1 MGKDASC
8 RWLET
13 NLSARGF
20 RISVFKDERTPE
32 DVDTSES
39 NIEENDSKRYLIEV
53 GGSTGAGYRKCRL
66 SLSLPVFSDNGI
78 YEINGVKRAIVKRVR
93 QDFSNIL
100 AAQKAYVVDDWVKVL
115 TFNLSNIMSNA
126 LENFYYNGIEPP
138 ENILQDKVDKFLKTD
153 YICQRIPDSAIAES
167 SIPETIYFKD
177 VVTDGLDVESR
188 KFPEEL
194 AGLVDYASTG
204 AGDNIN
210 KSYRLVK
217 GTVVDK
223 TNKNKLKMNE
233 DGNLFCSTIQNNA
246 IGIEYN
252 PNRVHLLRAQFE
264 QALRVENTEIPY
276 IRAEDNM
283 LEGMHFNTAVMNL
296 GHKTYEDAIVFSES
310 AAARFKAIR
319 KHYVRV
325 NTSNNVD
332 LRVSIGNTVSS
343 HTPILEEV
351 DVDNNIIDHYCPK
364 LSVSGKVVA
373 VNTYQSSSYGRDT
386 EKTVVEIEES
396 VALMPGDKITTR
408 GGIKGVAIISP
419 DHKMPHLMSNGELVP
434 VDVCISIKCVYNRRS
449 VVTLWEMAA
458 NRYAVDNQVSNLI
471 SKPFDEPVTYE
482 WLMNNG
488 YGDMTQLYMK
498 GKELPN
504 KTYVNPLFFMRNDK
518 IASDILAYN
527 GDKQQVTINGTPVGN
542 ARVSGQ
548 RLDMANRENIR
559 FKGFHNIAA
568 ALSARAKG
576 RAHVMHT
583 LNALKNNSD

>member
-1 MGKDASC
+1 MEKDASC

-32 DVDTSES
+32 NVDISES
-39 NIEENDSKRYLIEV
+39 KIEENDSKRYLIEI
-53 GGSTGAGYRKCRL
+53 GGSTGAGYRKCLL
-66 SLSLPVFSDNGI
+66 SLSLPIFDDNGL
-78 YEINGVKRAIVKRVR
+78 YEINGIKRAIVKRVR

-100 AAQKAYVVDDWVKVL
+100 VAKKAYVVDDWVNVL
-115 TFNLSNIMSNA
+115 TFNISNIMSNA
-126 LENFYYNGIEPP
+126 LENFYYNGIQPP
-138 ENILQDKVDKFLKTD
+138 ENVLQDKIDNFLKTD
-153 YICQRIPDSAIAES
+153 YVCQIIPDTAIAEF

-177 VVTDGLDVESR
+177 VITDGLDVESR

-204 AGDNIN
+204 AGNNIN

-217 GTVVDK
+217 GTLIDK

-233 DGNLFCSTIQNNA
+233 SGNLFCSTIQNNA

-264 QALRVENTEIPY
+264 QALCVENTEIPY
-276 IRAEDNM
+276 IRAENNM
-283 LEGMHFNTAVMNL
+283 LEGMHFNTAIMNL
-296 GHKTYEDAIVFSES
+296 GHNTYEDAIAFSES

-319 KHYVRV
+319 KHCVRV
-325 NTSNNVD
+325 NSSNNVD

-343 HTPILEEV
+343 RTPILEEI
-351 DVDNNIIDHYCPK
+351 DIDGNIIDHYCTK
-364 LSVSGKVVA
+364 LNVSGKVLA

-386 EKTVVEIEES
+386 KKTVVQIEES

-408 GGIKGVAIISP
+408 GGIKGVAVISP
-419 DHKMPHLMSNGELVP
+419 DHKMPHLISNGKLVP
-434 VDVCISIKCVYNRRS
+434 VDVCLSVKCVYNRRS
-449 VVTLWEMAA
+449 VVTPWEMAA
-458 NRYAVDNQVSNLI
+458 NRYAIDNQVNNLI

-504 KTYVNPLFFMRNDK
+504 KTYVNPLFLIRNEK
-518 IASDILAYN
+518 IASDILSFN

-559 FKGFHNIAA
+559 VKGLHNIAA